1 MAYWVVRAQMDETMV
16 SNFLCATGGDPTGIA
31 PCVVNPGAS
40 AFTFGDT
47 TLATDPF
54 ITDPTKLPA
63 GFTIVTAQM
72 IQRYIEVMARRGYT
86 KGAGTCSAP
95 GTDDAVYRFC
105 PNDPV
110 TREEMSVFLI
120 RAKMNN
126 VFPTSLSGLPTA
138 IPYGANFKLFLP
150 AGQYFADV
158 PNSGATADYYIYVQ
172 KMRELR
178 VTNGTTGT
186 TFSPT
191 NPLMREEIATFIV
204 RAFFL

>member
-1 MAYWVVRAQMDETMV
+1 MAYWVVRAQMDENMV

-54 ITDPTKLPA
+54 VQNVCGTPLVLPCLPS
-63 GFTIVTAQM
+63 GFTPVTTQM

-86 KGAGTCSAP
+86 KGAGVCSAP

-110 TREEMSVFLI
+110 TREEMAVFLI

-138 IPYGANFKLFLP
+138 SPYGDNFKLFLP

-178 VTNGTTGT
+178 ITNGTSGT
-186 TFSPT
+186 A
-191 NPLMREEIATFIV
+191 L
-204 RAFFL
+204 